1 MTTLPPTTPW
11 LLREDLA
18 RLIAALGARN
28 ARYVGGAVRDTL
40 LGEPVKDIDLA
51 TLLEPRE
58 VMRRL
63 KAQGIQ
69 AIPTGIEHGTV
80 TAVLPGGNVEITTLR
95 RDVATDGR
103 RATVAFATEWQDD
116 AARRDFTINALY
128 ADPASGEV
136 FDYFGGLDD
145 LAARRVRF
153 IGDADQRIRE
163 DHLRILRYFRFQAR
177 FGGQPADPE
186 SESACKALAATL
198 KGLSRE
204 RVGMEMMNLLALPD
218 PAPTVARMAALGV
231 LAVVLPEAD
240 VAALAALV
248 AEEAKQEVAPDPLRR
263 LAALLPAD
271 VPLAEAVASRFRLSG
286 AQKKRLALAAGRT
299 SNPPPLGE
307 VASRSDDGGGTQADR
322 PPPSGLR
329 PATSPK
335 GGGLNDARALA
346 YRLGRD
352 AALDR
357 LLLAGADIS
366 PLEGWEVP
374 TFPLKGGAIVA
385 RGVKAGPEVARILQA
400 VEARWVAEHFPDAAR
415 IDALLDQ
422 ELDAKS

>member
-1 MTTLPPTTPW
+1 MTVLPAAEWTK
-11 LLREDLA
+11 REDLA
-18 RLIAALGARN
+18 RLIAALGAKN

-40 LGEPVKDIDLA
+40 LGEPVKDIDIA

-80 TAVLPGGNVEITTLR
+80 TAVLPEGNVEITTLR

-136 FDYFGGLDD
+136 FDYFGGLED

-153 IGDADQRIRE
+153 IGDAGQRIRE

-177 FGGQPADPE
+177 FGEQEADPE
-186 SESACKALAATL
+186 SENACAELAATL

-218 PAPTVARMAALGV
+218 PAPTVARMAELGV

-248 AEEAKQEVAPDPLRR
+248 AEEAKQAVAPDPLRR

-271 VPLAEAVASRFRLSG
+271 VPQAEAVASRFRLSG
-286 AQKKRLALAAGRT
+286 AQKKRLALAAGRG
-299 SNPPPLGE
+299 GE
-307 VASRSDDGGGTQADR
+307 PG
-322 PPPSGLR
+322 
-329 PATSPK
+329 
-335 GGGLNDARALA
+335 DARALA

-357 LLLAGADIS
+357 LLLAGANAS
-366 PLEGWEVP
+366 PLIDWEIP
-374 TFPLKGGAIVA
+374 TFPLKGGEIVA
-385 RGVKAGPEVARILQA
+385 RGVKAGPDVARILQA
-400 VEARWVAEHFPDAAR
+400 VETRWVAEHFPDTAR
-415 IDALLDQ
+415 IDALLGQ